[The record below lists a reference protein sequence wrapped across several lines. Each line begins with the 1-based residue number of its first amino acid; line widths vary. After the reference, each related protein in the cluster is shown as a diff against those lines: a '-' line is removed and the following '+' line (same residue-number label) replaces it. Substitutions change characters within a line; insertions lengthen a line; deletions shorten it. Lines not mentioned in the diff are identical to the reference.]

1 MQGSNSTY
9 ATETTDSAHTV
20 ILNQRTS
27 APGRQDINAS
37 AHDEPILFQQSCL
50 GLTDDRT
57 HVVLRRYF
65 ERYSPGTGNWVEYIH
80 RVPIAEF
87 TQWIM
92 ANGDLRIECSEDLPG
107 SPLQSGT
114 L

>member
-9 ATETTDSAHTV
+9 PSETTDSAHTV

-27 APGRQDINAS
+27 APE
-37 AHDEPILFQQSCL
+37 HEEPILFQQSCL

-57 HVVLRRYF
+57 HVMLRRYF
-65 ERYSPGTGNWVEYIH
+65 ERYSPTTSTWVEYIH
-80 RVPIAEF
+80 RVPVAEF

-92 ANGDLRIECSEDLPG
+92 ANGELRIECSEDL
-107 SPLQSGT
+107 SVSTFHSGT
-114 L
+114 P

>member
-9 ATETTDSAHTV
+9 PIETADSAHSV

-27 APGRQDINAS
+27 TPG
-37 AHDEPILFQQSCL
+37 HDEPILFQQACL

-57 HVVLRRYF
+57 HVVLRRYY
-65 ERYSPGTGNWVEYIH
+65 ERYSPTDSNWVEYIH
-80 RVPIAEF
+80 SVPIAEL

-92 ANGDLRIECSEDLPG
+92 AHGGLRIECSEELPG
-107 SPLQSGT
+107 SR
-114 L
+114 

>member
-9 ATETTDSAHTV
+9 ATETTDSTHSV

-27 APGRQDINAS
+27 APG
-37 AHDEPILFQQSCL
+37 HDEPILFQQSCL

-65 ERYSPGTGNWVEYIH
+65 EQYSPTTGTWVEYIH

-92 ANGDLRIECSEDLPG
+92 AHGDLRIECSEDLPD

-114 L
+114 S

>member
-1 MQGSNSTY
+1 MQGSNTTY

-27 APGRQDINAS
+27 APG
-37 AHDEPILFQQSCL
+37 HDEPILFQQACL

-65 ERYSPGTGNWVEYIH
+65 EQYSPSTGTWVEYIH

-92 ANGDLRIECSEDLPG
+92 ANGDLHIECSDDPPG
-107 SPLQSGT
+107 SPLHPGT
-114 L
+114 P

>member
-9 ATETTDSAHTV
+9 PTEAADSAHTV

-27 APGRQDINAS
+27 APGHN
-37 AHDEPILFQQSCL
+37 EPILFQQSCL

-57 HVVLRRYF
+57 HVLLRRYY
-65 ERYSPGTGNWVEYIH
+65 ERYSPTTSTWVEYIH

-87 TQWIM
+87 THWIM
-92 ANGDLRIECSEDLPG
+92 ANGDLRIECSDELPG
-107 SPLQSGT
+107 SSPSVL
-114 L
+114 

>member
-9 ATETTDSAHTV
+9 PIEATDSAHSV

-27 APGRQDINAS
+27 APG
-37 AHDEPILFQQSCL
+37 HDEPILFQQACL

-65 ERYSPGTGNWVEYIH
+65 ERYSPTSSHWVEYVH
-80 RVPIAEF
+80 SVPIAEF
-87 TQWIM
+87 TQWMM
-92 ANGDLRIECSEDLPG
+92 AHGDLRIESSEILPG
-107 SPLQSGT
+107 SR
-114 L
+114 

>member
-1 MQGSNSTY
+1 MQGSNSPY
-9 ATETTDSAHTV
+9 PVETVDSAHTV

-27 APGRQDINAS
+27 EPEHN
-37 AHDEPILFQQSCL
+37 EPILFQQSCV

-65 ERYSPGTGNWVEYIH
+65 ERYSPSTSTWVEYVH
-80 RVPIAEF
+80 SVPIAEF

-92 ANGDLRIECSEDLPG
+92 ANGALRIESSDDLPAAHT
-107 SPLQSGT
+107 SQ
-114 L
+114 

>member
-9 ATETTDSAHTV
+9 PIEAADSAHSV

-27 APGRQDINAS
+27 TPGHN
-37 AHDEPILFQQSCL
+37 EPILFQQACV

-65 ERYSPGTGNWVEYIH
+65 ERYSPTTGTWVEYIH

-92 ANGDLRIECSEDLPG
+92 ANGDLRIECSEDSPG
-107 SPLQSGT
+107 STTHPGT
-114 L
+114 P

>member
-1 MQGSNSTY
+1 
-9 ATETTDSAHTV
+9 V

-27 APGRQDINAS
+27 APGQ
-37 AHDEPILFQQSCL
+37 DEPILFQQSCL

-57 HVVLRRYF
+57 QVVLRRYF
-65 ERYSPGTGNWVEYIH
+65 ERYSPTTSNWVEYIH
-80 RVPIAEF
+80 HVPIAEF

-107 SPLQSGT
+107 STLQSGT
-114 L
+114 P